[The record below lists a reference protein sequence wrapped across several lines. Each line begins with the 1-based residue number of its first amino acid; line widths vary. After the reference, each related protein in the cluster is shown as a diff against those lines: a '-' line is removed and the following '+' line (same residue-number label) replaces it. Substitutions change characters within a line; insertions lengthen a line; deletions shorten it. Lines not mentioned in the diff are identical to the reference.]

1 MKEIKSSFV
10 KKGDTLYLITSS
22 EAVDYL
28 NTSIDA
34 GFISSLHRISGKGIF
49 QSLVECCRANALGFD
64 ITGDSDLT
72 DDEFLYG
79 NTKYLAIVSVN
90 EEQEDDFVNFM
101 FNHGIDA
108 TLLGHVT
115 KGELRMDDRSFGFI
129 SDYAGKTA

>member
-1 MKEIKSSFV
+1 MKEIKSSFAQ
-10 KKGDTLYLITSS
+10 KGDTLYLVTSS

-49 QSLVECCRANALGFD
+49 HSLVECCRANALGFD
-64 ITGDSDLT
+64 ITGDSDLS

-79 NTKYLAIVSVN
+79 NTQYLAIVSVN
-90 EEQEDDFVNFM
+90 NEQEEDFVNFM